1 MLDDYSKMINYIVA
15 MANVK
20 SDAFYKS
27 VLDVI
32 NNSRK
37 YFSDVLARRAGVAG
51 VPPVNS
57 APPVQ

>member
-1 MLDDYSKMINYIVA
+1 MINYIVA